1 MRPSPSVADSATVL
15 GRSFS
20 GQILGRADPDYER
33 QRRVHN
39 GLVDKHPALIVRC
52 GGISDIVAAIHF
64 ARKEGLEIAVR
75 GGGHNVAGRA
85 TIDDGLMI
93 DLSLMK
99 GVQVSPENRT
109 TRAEGGVT
117 WGELNQE
124 TQLHGLATTGGIV
137 SSTGIAG
144 LTLGGGLG
152 YLMGKYGLAAD
163 NLISAQ
169 VVTAE
174 GQVLTASREENPDL
188 FWGVRG
194 GGGNFGIAAS
204 FEYRLHQVGP
214 VITGGLVAHP
224 FDKAKDVLRFY
235 RDFTA
240 SIPDELTVYVG
251 LLNAPDG
258 SGAKLAAMP
267 LCHCGP
273 LGEGEAAVRPIK
285 EFGSPVLDVVGTI
298 PYCQVNAML
307 DEDYPR
313 GALNYWKSS
322 FLSDLSDE
330 AIDTLADCSARC
342 PSPMRGS
349 GIVLEHLHGA
359 ATRHRADDTAFPHRR
374 DGYSMVILSQWTDP
388 AESERCIEWA
398 RQSFAAMEPFSALG
412 AYVNYLD
419 RDESPDRVITAYGSN
434 HGRLQRLKAKYD
446 PQNVFHMN
454 QNIRPGG

>member
-1 MRPSPSVADSATVL
+1 MAPLTSVTDAAAQL

-20 GQILGRADPDYER
+20 GQILRSGDPNYDRE
-33 QRRVHN
+33 RRVHN
-39 GLVDKHPALIVRC
+39 GLVDKHPAVIVRPRDT
-52 GGISDIVAAIHF
+52 SDIVAALHF

-99 GVQVSPENRT
+99 GIEVDPEDRT
-109 TRAEGGVT
+109 VRAQGGVT
-117 WGELNQE
+117 WGELNHE
-124 TQLHGLATTGGIV
+124 TQLHGLAATGGIV

-152 YLMGKYGLAAD
+152 YLMGNYGVAAD
-163 NLISAQ
+163 NLLWAEI
-169 VVTAE
+169 VTAE
-174 GQVLTASREENPDL
+174 EQVITASRDENPDL
-188 FWGVRG
+188 FWGIRG
-194 GGGNFGIAAS
+194 GGGNFGIAVS
-204 FEYRLHQVGP
+204 LVYRLHQVGP
-214 VITGGLVAHP
+214 MITGGLVAHP
-224 FDKAKDVLRFY
+224 FDNARDVLRFY

-240 SIPDELTVYVG
+240 VLPDELTVYAG

-273 LGEGEAAVRPIK
+273 LAEGEAAVRPIK
-285 EFGSPVLDVVGTI
+285 EFGAPIMDVVGPM
-298 PYCQVNAML
+298 PYVQVNAML

-322 FLSDLSDE
+322 FLSALSDE
-330 AIDTLADCSARC
+330 AIDALVDCAAKC
-342 PSPMRGS
+342 PSSMRGS
-349 GIVLEHLHGA
+349 GIVLEHVHGA
-359 ATRHRADDTAFPHRR
+359 ATRHRVEDTAFPHRR
-374 DGYSMVILSQWTDP
+374 NGYSMVILAQWMDP
-388 AESERCIEWA
+388 TASDRCIDWA
-398 RQSFAAMEPFSALG
+398 RQSFAAMEPFMAPG

-419 RDESPDRVITAYGSN
+419 RDEAPDRVITAYGSN
-434 HGRLQRLKAKYD
+434 YGRLQQLKAKYD

-454 QNIRPGG
+454 QNIRPGR